1 MIILA
6 SWSGPSDD
14 DVSLYA
20 IVITARVIAVLLV
33 GYAVAELLMRAV
45 PARVTRILHA
55 LLLTVQVS
63 SVVVSLLL
71 GVIATLFLFDVLLE
85 FASVQAGVASRYIL
99 AGFSLLWLGSC
110 LISGAMAVPRYSFWQ
125 PRWRR
130 WLGEISSGSLGVS
143 MCVVFM
149 AFIAIATRDP
159 RAIIAGG
166 AGFGVAEFGWWM
178 STTKRLSDA
187 ERAVAAQA
195 GELICSIGSPS
206 ASSCAEERC
215 NDIIRALMALDDS
228 VRIGT
233 RPIPFAFSSRVL
245 VDFEVSEVIRALI
258 AYLVS
263 DQYEVAGTPLVRR
276 VYGELSVLEKG
287 AVLDE
292 MVTFAADLRH
302 LVIGSGRW
310 VRGV

>member
-1 MIILA
+1 
-6 SWSGPSDD
+6 
-14 DVSLYA
+14 
-20 IVITARVIAVLLV
+20 
-33 GYAVAELLMRAV
+33 
-45 PARVTRILHA
+45 
-55 LLLTVQVS
+55 
-63 SVVVSLLL
+63 
-71 GVIATLFLFDVLLE
+71 
-85 FASVQAGVASRYIL
+85 
-99 AGFSLLWLGSC
+99 
-110 LISGAMAVPRYSFWQ
+110 
-125 PRWRR
+125 
-130 WLGEISSGSLGVS
+130 
-143 MCVVFM
+143 
-149 AFIAIATRDP
+149 
-159 RAIIAGG
+159 
-166 AGFGVAEFGWWM
+166 
-178 STTKRLSDA
+178 
-187 ERAVAAQA
+187 
-195 GELICSIGSPS
+195 
-206 ASSCAEERC
+206 
-215 NDIIRALMALDDS
+215 MALDDS